1 MDEFLDKLLKIQSD
15 YFRRRQFLFILD
27 LISVFSIF
35 YAISIIFSVEYFL
48 EHSSSLTFIPI
59 SIIKIMPPVLAL
71 IIAIIGAFL
80 LHRNDHKININLLI
94 ENKDPELK
102 EKLRT
107 AYDNRN
113 ETNVIVESLKNLVS
127 SELTVVSAS
136 SLISTGVVVTK
147 IILVAIFIG
156 GAAEVSYHPDQ
167 FVIPPDTISDNFK
180 NITGIGQGTGNET
193 LIIPVG
199 PIQNLQ
205 NVGSQGNGTI
215 IGKPRIASLQGKNID
230 LTLFQGQG
238 TGFVPSAPNQQTN
251 QFMPSN
257 GTLYPVDVLGSNVSD
272 GGYSILMQKTQADKQ
287 LIQDYAVNISKI

>member
-35 YAISIIFSVEYFL
+35 YAISLIFSVQYFL
-48 EHSSSLTFIPI
+48 ENSSSLTFIPI

-71 IIAIIGAFL
+71 MIAIISSFL
-80 LHRNDHKININLLI
+80 LHRNDHKINVNLLI

-113 ETNVIVESLKNLVS
+113 ESNVIVESLKNLVS
-127 SELTVVSAS
+127 SELTVVSGA

-156 GAAEVSYHPDQ
+156 GAAEVSFHPDQ
-167 FVIPPDTISDNFK
+167 FVIPPDTISNNFK
-180 NITGIGQGTGNET
+180 NITGIGEGTGNET
-193 LIIPVG
+193 LLVPVG
-199 PIQNLQ
+199 PIQNMQ
-205 NVGSQGNGTI
+205 NTGSKGTGEI
-215 IGKPRIASLQGKNID
+215 IGKPKIASLEGKNID
-230 LTLFQGQG
+230 LSLHAGIG
-238 TGFVPSAPNQQTN
+238 TGFVPTAPNQQLN
-251 QFMPSN
+251 QFIRSQA
-257 GTLYPVDVLGSNVSD
+257 YPVDVLGSNVSD
-272 GGYSILMQKTQADKQ
+272 GGYSILMQKTAAEKK
-287 LIQDYAVNISKI
+287 LIQDYAVERSKI

>member
-35 YAISIIFSVEYFL
+35 YAISLIFSVQYFL
-48 EHSSSLTFIPI
+48 ENSSSLTFIPI

-71 IIAIIGAFL
+71 LIAIISAFL
-80 LHRNDHKININLLI
+80 LHRNDHKINVNLLI

-113 ETNVIVESLKNLVS
+113 ESNVIVESLKNLVS
-127 SELTVVSAS
+127 NELTVVSGA
-136 SLISTGVVVTK
+136 SLISTGAVVTK

-167 FVIPPDTISDNFK
+167 FVIPPDTISNNLK
-180 NITGIGQGTGNET
+180 NITGIGQGPGNET
-193 LIIPVG
+193 IVPVG
-199 PIQNLQ
+199 PIQNMQ
-205 NVGSQGNGTI
+205 TVGSKGTGVI
-215 IGKPRIASLQGKNID
+215 IGKPKIASLEGKNID
-230 LTLFQGQG
+230 LSLHAGIG
-238 TGFVPSAPNQQTN
+238 TGFVPTAPNQQTN
-251 QFMPSN
+251 QFIASAA
-257 GTLYPVDVLGSNVSD
+257 YPVDVLGSNVSD
-272 GGYSILMQKTQADKQ
+272 GGYSILMQKTAAEKK
-287 LIQDYAVNISKI
+287 LIQDYAVERSKI